1 MAGTI
6 LTITCQVLL
15 FPLINGNSRGI
26 GVPCNVDVPVGSDD
40 VNTKSNAAMWW
51 AHKAKWGAGHYTLRT
66 GDGEPSQDPLIYTP
80 GHWTQIYI
88 RSLIAGKQF
97 TGLILY
103 AENKD
108 GKKVGEWKLHP
119 KSSFHQ
125 PGDCVVHR
133 NADFKKYLEV
143 FKVRIPSGAG
153 TVVIKALLK
162 YGLAFPVK
170 DGGFFWPAS
179 SSGPTQHLL
188 LTESLS
194 VPSPIWIEG
203 QGTESCDQVCSS
215 IGRTCD
221 INILKDKGQSSAL
234 WGHIRSSTACFEPL
248 MAGCSGS
255 SPAVGPDGCFYHD
268 ATCQIPESPHIEE
281 RYCSINC
288 GSWPKVK
295 GECCTFAVHHLYK
308 GQCHCAEATV
318 YSEYNENWSKGWPSD
333 YIKPTTP
340 TPPKTQPLTCD
351 AQIDWN
357 KDARRICACT
367 DGNPPPTVAS
377 TLSSTKI
384 TNIDHTTSKTDV
396 LTTTAPPSG
405 TGCCSWNACGECP
418 STTEFCRASKENCEG
433 SCNGMWCDNG
443 HSADVGGGDGGGDGV
458 STTPTVDNTG
468 YAIEHG
474 KLKLDG
480 VHLVDEKGERIQLM
494 GMSSH
499 GLQWF
504 DNCYTKESIAFLVK
518 NWGINIF
525 RAAMYIGENG
535 YATKPHLADKVDQI
549 VEWCED
555 LGVYV
560 MIDWHVLTPGDPNAW
575 LTSQGAST
583 GLAIDYWKSVATKYK
598 DKKHVLYE
606 TANEPNGVS
615 WDVVKAYH
623 DAIIPVIRS
632 IDPET
637 IIIAGTTTW
646 SQDIH
651 LAADN
656 PVAMPYNVM
665 YAFHFYAGSHLS
677 LLDRVKQFAPKIP
690 IFVTEWGTSSASG
703 DGGPFLDVAKKFLDV
718 FADIDGSTGV
728 KLSWA
733 QWSYADK
740 NEKSAAL
747 ATSACSRKAWD
758 DASDSGSYLRE
769 YIKANVA
776 VVSKIASTK
785 KVVSATTRS
794 TFAPTSSFYTTFP
807 QPATS
812 VMTSPKIQITSRD
825 QNMQSTKRPS
835 IPLTSSPAKASTFS
849 AMPMTSQKLDPC
861 CPNPCGP
868 HGQCN
873 GAGQCTCRQGW
884 TGSKCEVDPCKADSC
899 SGHGSCTGHGSSF
912 VCKCTGGWAGKG
924 CNIDPDTKP
933 GHPIQAHT
941 PTNTGECATGNMACG
956 GSANAGTSSN
966 CCPPG
971 YLCFEKDQFW
981 SSCRKADDCMAN
993 SINPNDPPQY
1003 QTPWSCRVRGGS
1015 TCANCAGNSFGTCQ
1029 NKETNECFTKISGQC
1044 PVATFECPTE
1054 RRNLGLE
1061 TLDQSSHNDV
1071 IVQGPLL
1078 RRLSSADATC
1088 MNGKITGS
1096 VCSCNPGYE
1105 GGGVWK
1111 FGPTYPSC
1119 EKVDYCAPNPCLN
1132 GGKCQELP
1140 ITLDRGTDEGMG
1152 YVCQCNPGY
1161 SGFNCHICSGKFQD
1175 SGENTDESD
1184 DGGSVR
1190 GNSNE
1195 QASDSSHPLS
1205 PSWSIG
1211 LAFASTLMLSSNP
1224 LSNLGLICLG
1234 AFWTLPSAH
1243 AHNWMTSPARGNEA
1257 GENNG
1262 FNGFQS
1268 PPGPQRSSR
1277 IHTQVGPG
1285 QLFPVEW
1292 AAGHGFGSHTYLT
1305 VVKAEHE
1312 AMLAKHTISL
1322 LDDYINNAPEDARD
1336 YLKQYDVHHVSGS
1349 PHSHP
1354 LLTGNNIADTYN
1366 WIPSLG
1372 DDFKGKRPAVFRQGP
1387 GNHFANLNVKKK
1399 TWTEG
1404 QDARVKYTSEKYP
1417 WIISAHRFLMKY
1429 DYPKDADTTMLE
1441 IPPEY
1446 GPGRYLVHYMW
1457 SGYYD
1462 IVDINVLDEVSKDVF
1477 GRKGDNPSGYD
1488 RTDHCRFVSGY
1499 EGFSVLNCKGL
1510 GSSDRIDACE
1520 CGPDCDGIQVVST
1533 KLEPTIQKTGI
1544 AHPSLP
1550 SECAEAQIGFERVCY
1565 AVKQGVPQ
1573 VGPSYRISADPED
1586 PVFFSSCYTKAS
1598 GWQFLQ
1604 TCANCPS
1611 LTIEPG
1617 WIFGSKC
1624 ISCADMRRNTESGNF
1639 VPTWRFLDGDICR
1652 SCDFQGR

>member
-1 MAGTI
+1 MGG
-6 LTITCQVLL
+6 LTLL
-15 FPLINGNSRGI
+15 TACAALSIPFAAANSRGI
-26 GVPCNVDVPVGSDD
+26 GVPCNVDIPVGSDD

-51 AHKAKWGAGHYTLRT
+51 AHKAKWGAGHYTLRS
-66 GDGEPSQDPLIYTP
+66 GDDEPTQDPSTYTP
-80 GHWTQIYI
+80 GQWTHIYI

-108 GKKVGEWKLHP
+108 GGKVGEWKLHP

-143 FKVRIPSGAG
+143 FKVKIPPGSGS
-153 TVVIKALLK
+153 VVIKALVK

-188 LTESLS
+188 LTESPSVLS
-194 VPSPIWIEG
+194 PLWLEG
-203 QGTESCDQVCSS
+203 QGTESCNQVCSS
-215 IGRTCD
+215 IGKVCD
-221 INILKDKGQSSAL
+221 INTMRNQGQSPAF
-234 WGHIRSSTACFEPL
+234 WEQIRSATTCFEPL
-248 MAGCSGS
+248 MAGCSAS

-268 ATCQIPESPHIEE
+268 ENCEIPEFPEIKE
-281 RYCSINC
+281 RYCNVNC
-288 GSWPKVK
+288 GSWPKVQ
-295 GECCTFAVHHLYK
+295 GECCTFVNHHLYK
-308 GQCHCAEATV
+308 GQCYCAEATV
-318 YSEYNENWSKGWPSD
+318 YSEYNENWSKGWPAN

-340 TPPKTQPLTCD
+340 TPPEAQQLTCG
-351 AQIDWN
+351 AQIDWSS
-357 KDARRICACT
+357 DARRICACT
-367 DGNPPPTVAS
+367 NEIPAPTVSTPPTS
-377 TLSSTKI
+377 KTI
-384 TNIDHTTSKTDV
+384 DTNHVSSKTDV
-396 LTTTAPPSG
+396 PKTTAKPLSSM
-405 TGCCSWNACGECP
+405 GCCSWNNCGECP
-418 STTEFCRASKENCEG
+418 STSDFCRASKENCET
-433 SCNGMWCDNG
+433 SCSGLWCENGKSVDMD
-443 HSADVGGGDGGGDGV
+443 SGGNGV
-458 STTPTVDNTG
+458 STTASVDNTG
-468 YAIEHG
+468 YANEHG

-480 VHLVDEKGERIQLM
+480 VHLVDEKGKRIQLM

-535 YATKPHLADKVDQI
+535 YATKPSLAEKVDQI
-549 VEWCED
+549 VGWCED

-560 MIDWHVLTPGDPNAW
+560 IIDWHVLTPGDPNAW

-583 GLAIDYWKSVATKYK
+583 GLAIDYWKSIATKYK

-615 WDVVKAYH
+615 WSVVKAYH
-623 DAIIPVIRS
+623 DAIIPVIRA

-651 LAADN
+651 LAASN
-656 PVAMPYNVM
+656 PVAMPYHVM
-665 YAFHFYAGSHLS
+665 YAFHFYAGSHLN
-677 LLDRVKQFAPKIP
+677 LLDRVQQYAPQIP

-703 DGGPFLDVAKKFLDV
+703 DGGPYLDVTQKFLDV
-718 FADIDGSTGV
+718 FADIDMLTGV
-728 KLSWA
+728 KLSWT

-747 ATSACSRKAWD
+747 ATSACSRKTWD
-758 DASDSGSYLRE
+758 DVSESGSYLRE

-776 VVSKIASTK
+776 ALSKAASTN
-785 KVVSATTRS
+785 KVAKSTKAS
-794 TFAPTSSFYTTFP
+794 TFAPSTSSVTILSQTTKF
-807 QPATS
+807 AVTS
-812 VMTSPKIQITSRD
+812 HQ
-825 QNMQSTKRPS
+825 
-835 IPLTSSPAKASTFS
+835 LG
-849 AMPMTSQKLDPC
+849 PC

-868 HGQCN
+868 HGQCS
-873 GAGQCTCRQGW
+873 GAGQCECQQGW
-884 TGSKCEVDPCKADSC
+884 TGTHCEIDPCKVDSC
-899 SGHGSCTGHGSSF
+899 SGHGSCTGHGFSF
-912 VCKCTGGWAGKG
+912 VCKCTGGWAGKR
-924 CNIDPDTKP
+924 CSVDPETKP
-933 GHPIQAHT
+933 GQLSSPRT
-941 PTNTGECATGNMACG
+941 PTNTGACATGDMACG
-956 GSANAGTSSN
+956 GSVNAGTSSN

-981 SSCRKADDCMAN
+981 SSCRKANDCLAD

-1029 NKETNECFTKISGQC
+1029 NKETNVCFTKISGQC
-1044 PVATFECPTE
+1044 PVSTSECQPE

-1061 TLDQSSHNDV
+1061 ILTSNNRA
-1071 IVQGPLL
+1071 IVQPSRM
-1078 RRLSSADATC
+1078 RRLTSADASC
-1088 MNGKITGS
+1088 INGKIFGS

-1111 FGPTYPSC
+1111 SGPSYPSC
-1119 EKVDYCAPNPCLN
+1119 EKVDYCTPNPCLN
-1132 GGKCQELP
+1132 GGNCLKLP
-1140 ITLDRGTDEGMG
+1140 IALDRGTDEGMG
-1152 YVCQCNPGY
+1152 YVCQCVPGY
-1161 SGFNCHICSGKFQD
+1161 SGFNCHICSGKPEVPYD
-1175 SGENTDESD
+1175 GDEVD
-1184 DGGSVR
+1184 DEGGLH
-1190 GNSNE
+1190 GDTNNE
-1195 QASDSSHPLS
+1195 PSDSSHAVLPH
-1205 PSWSIG
+1205 WSIG
-1211 LAFASTLMLSSNP
+1211 LVFASTLMLSSNP
-1224 LSNLGLICLG
+1224 LSNLGFIIFG
-1234 AFWTLPSAH
+1234 AFWALPSAH

-1268 PPGPQRSSR
+1268 PPGPQRTSR

-1285 QLFPVEW
+1285 QLFPIEW

-1322 LDDYINNAPEDARD
+1322 LDDYINNAPADARD

-1354 LLTGNNIADTYN
+1354 LLTGDNIAKTYN

-1372 DDFKGKRPAVFRQGP
+1372 DEFKGKRPEVFRQGP
-1387 GNHFANLNVKKK
+1387 GDHFANLNVKKK
-1399 TWTEG
+1399 IWTQG

-1441 IPPEY
+1441 IPNEF

-1462 IVDINVLDEVSKDVF
+1462 IVDVNVLNEESKDIF

-1488 RTDHCRFVSGY
+1488 RTDHCRFISNY
-1499 EGFSVLNCKGL
+1499 EGFNVLNCKGL
-1510 GSSDRIDACE
+1510 GPNDRIDACE

-1533 KLEPTIQKTGI
+1533 KLEPTIQSTGI
-1544 AHPSLP
+1544 VHPSLP
-1550 SECAEAQIGFERVCY
+1550 SACIEAQIRFDQVCY
-1565 AVKQGVPQ
+1565 ALKQGVPQ

-1598 GWQFLQ
+1598 GWQFRQ
-1604 TCANCPS
+1604 TCNNCPS

-1617 WIFGSKC
+1617 WIFGNKC
-1624 ISCADMRRNTESGNF
+1624 ISCADMRKNTETGNF
-1639 VPTWRFLDGDICR
+1639 VPTWRFSEDGVCR